1 MKKIF
6 WITAASVAAILIL
19 SLSLFFL
26 LNPKEDETADGAE
39 EIADIDLESFSIA
52 ELTDAQIVGI
62 DGKCRASVPKFT
74 RSGSNSGITDVKF
87 ADEDRDTTVYS
98 TKNIVGIKTVSA
110 TLVKDSIIKLK
121 IDSTLVSGDAE
132 VVIIANG
139 EILERFD
146 AGSKKSFEFSVTGES
161 VFYVRI
167 LCENANIEIT
177 TEREFKKAQ

>member
-1 MKKIF
+1 M
-6 WITAASVAAILIL
+6 
-19 SLSLFFL
+19 
-26 LNPKEDETADGAE
+26 PDG
-39 EIADIDLESFSIA
+39 L
-52 ELTDAQIVGI
+52 QYGI
-62 DGKCRASVPKFT
+62 
-74 RSGSNSGITDVKF
+74 
-87 ADEDRDTTVYS
+87 
-98 TKNIVGIKTVSA
+98 IKTVSA